1 MTNNAAACY
10 AETDERTKKVVRTVL
25 HKWLHRFSAQRFS
38 AYGEGMPMRRL
49 GGALGDLYRLGG
61 KVGKVVKEALI
72 FGHSVT
78 EKAP

>member
-1 MTNNAAACY
+1 MAAP
-10 AETDERTKKVVRTVL
+10 L
-25 HKWLHRFSAQRFS
+25 SAQRCS
-38 AYGEGMPMRRL
+38 AYGERNADAPPGR
-49 GGALGDLYRLGG
+49 ALGDLYRLGG